1 MILATFMY
9 TTNIKPTTTTL
20 IYIRYF
26 LFPKK
31 PTSIMNNILL
41 QYFRKMSLF
50 HYWPSISIC
59 CVRPTYV
66 VQQIVIKEF
75 SLSNTAWRMAQRFP
89 KWPHK
94 SDGPFSCAAKRE
106 NHFSWICAHLLLLL
120 QSICIVLPCMCESC
134 QETAEKPD
142 AILDIISWLQNL
154 ERVVTCKMATDA
166 DTISN
171 FYLQKMKKV
180 F

>member
-9 TTNIKPTTTTL
+9 TTDIKPTTTTL
-20 IYIRYF
+20 MYIRYF
-26 LFPKK
+26 LFPKY

-41 QYFRKMSLF
+41 QYFRKMSLSL
-50 HYWPSISIC
+50 YWLSISIC

-75 SLSNTAWRMAQRFP
+75 SLRMAQRFP

-106 NHFSWICAHLLLLL
+106 NHFSWIFAHLLLLL
-120 QSICIVLPCMCESC
+120 QSMYLYSFAMYVWKLSRNCGKTRRHFRHHKLVAESW
-134 QETAEKPD
+134 K
-142 AILDIISWLQNL
+142 SRHMQNGNW
-154 ERVVTCKMATDA
+154 CWH
-166 DTISN
+166 N
-171 FYLQKMKKV
+171 F
-180 F
+180 

>member
-1 MILATFMY
+1 M
-9 TTNIKPTTTTL
+9 
-20 IYIRYF
+20 
-26 LFPKK
+26 
-31 PTSIMNNILL
+31 L

-50 HYWPSISIC
+50 HYWASISIC

-75 SLSNTAWRMAQRFP
+75 SLRMAQRFP

-120 QSICIVLPCMCESC
+120 QSMYLYSFAMYVWKLSRK
-134 QETAEKPD
+134 TAEKPD
-142 AILDIISWLQNL
+142 AFLDIISWLQNL

-171 FYLQKMKKV
+171 FYLPKMKKV

>member
-1 MILATFMY
+1 
-9 TTNIKPTTTTL
+9 
-20 IYIRYF
+20 
-26 LFPKK
+26 
-31 PTSIMNNILL
+31 MNNILL

-50 HYWPSISIC
+50 LYWPSISIC

-75 SLSNTAWRMAQRFP
+75 SLRMAQRFP

-120 QSICIVLPCMCESC
+120 QSMYLYSFAMYVWKLSRNCGKTRRIFRH
-134 QETAEKPD
+134 
-142 AILDIISWLQNL
+142 ISWLQNL

-171 FYLQKMKKV
+171 FYIFQKWKKFFNFWYV
-180 F
+180 ILPWYDEGLP

>member
-1 MILATFMY
+1 MVRLAVLPKEKITFLGSV
-9 TTNIKPTTTTL
+9 P
-20 IYIRYF
+20 IYYY
-26 LFPKK
+26 KV
-31 PTSIMNNILL
+31 
-41 QYFRKMSLF
+41 
-50 HYWPSISIC
+50 C
-59 CVRPTYV
+59 
-66 VQQIVIKEF
+66 
-75 SLSNTAWRMAQRFP
+75 
-89 KWPHK
+89 
-94 SDGPFSCAAKRE
+94 
-106 NHFSWICAHLLLLL
+106 
-120 QSICIVLPCMCESC
+120 ICIVLPCMCESC

>member
-9 TTNIKPTTTTL
+9 TTDIKPTTTTL
-20 IYIRYF
+20 MYIRYF
-26 LFPKK
+26 LFPKY
-31 PTSIMNNILL
+31 PTSILNNILL

-75 SLSNTAWRMAQRFP
+75 SLSRGGWRNVFQSDHIKVMVRLAVLP
-89 KWPHK
+89 KEKITFLGSVP
-94 SDGPFSCAAKRE
+94 
-106 NHFSWICAHLLLLL
+106 ICYHL
-120 QSICIVLPCMCESC
+120 QSICIVLPCVK
-134 QETAEKPD
+134 A
-142 AILDIISWLQNL
+142 
-154 ERVVTCKMATDA
+154 V
-166 DTISN
+166 
-171 FYLQKMKKV
+171 KKLRKNQPA